1 MRVYRFKS
9 VAISANCAR
18 AEWNR
23 GDASEI
29 DCKTR
34 GAKASEREAS
44 ESRLSEFRR
53 DSSSALIQAS
63 RRINLTT
70 YNIVSY
76 SVVMSIKVI
85 IQAPG
90 LNLQASVTDDA
101 LTELITITQKF
112 RDQDAVSA
120 AAAAGPATTAPESA
134 TNGSAA
140 VNEEILKARLTS
152 FGAAELLNQLRW
164 DTYPEKILLLGAWHE
179 ARGGSTPWKSADMD
193 SVFRQAKES
202 PPSNFPRDIKVAI
215 KSGSIQTH
223 TPRTYSVT
231 RTGWN
236 RVGDALSKLG

>member
-1 MRVYRFKS
+1 
-9 VAISANCAR
+9 
-18 AEWNR
+18 
-23 GDASEI
+23 
-29 DCKTR
+29 
-34 GAKASEREAS
+34 
-44 ESRLSEFRR
+44 
-53 DSSSALIQAS
+53 
-63 RRINLTT
+63 LTI
-70 YNIVSY
+70 YDIVSY

-90 LNLQASVTDDA
+90 LNLQASVTNDA

-120 AAAAGPATTAPESA
+120 AAATVPLTAAAEATTD
-134 TNGSAA
+134 GSTA

-179 ARGGSTPWKSADMD
+179 ARGGTTPWKSSDMD
-193 SVFRQAKES
+193 SVFRQAKEGA
-202 PPSNFPRDIKVAI
+202 PSNFPRDIKVAI
-215 KSGSIQTH
+215 KSGWIHTH

-236 RVGDALSKLG
+236 RVADALSKLG